1 MANPTAFLG
10 RALFAPV
17 FYLGAQN
24 AINNADGLSQ
34 LIDKRREQVGLSA
47 LPVGSKELVKVNGV
61 AQIGLSS
68 TMALGI
74 APRLSALGLIGS
86 LVPTTLAG
94 HAFWEQ
100 DDAGEKKNQA
110 LQFVKNL
117 AVVGGLA
124 FVAGT
129 PKK

>member
-1 MANPTAFLG
+1 MAHPTAFLG

-17 FYLGAQN
+17 FFLGAQN
-24 AINNADGLSQ
+24 AIKNADGLAQ
-34 LIDKRREQVGLSA
+34 LIDNRREQVGLSG
-47 LPVGSKELVKVNGV
+47 LPVGSKELVQINGA
-61 AQIGLSS
+61 AQIGLSG

-100 DDAGEKKNQA
+100 EDESEKKNQT

-117 AVVGGLA
+117 AIVGGLA
-124 FVAGT
+124 FIAGA

>member
-24 AINNADGLSQ
+24 AISNADGLAN

-47 LPVGSKELVKVNGV
+47 LPVGSKELVQVNGA

-94 HAFWEQ
+94 HAFWEF
-100 DDAGEKKNQA
+100 DEPGEKKNQT

-124 FVAGT
+124 FIAGSS
-129 PKK
+129 KK

>member
-24 AINNADGLSQ
+24 AINNADGLAQ

>member
-24 AINNADGLSQ
+24 AINNADGLAH
-34 LIDKRREQVGLSA
+34 LIDKRREQVGLSG
-47 LPVGSKELVKVNGV
+47 LPVGSKELVQINGA
-61 AQIGLSS
+61 AQIGLSGA
-68 TMALGI
+68 MALGI

-100 DDAGEKKNQA
+100 EDEGEKKNQT

-117 AVVGGLA
+117 AIVGGLA
-124 FVAGT
+124 FIAGA

>member
-24 AINNADGLSQ
+24 AINNAEGLSQ

-94 HAFWEQ
+94 HAFWEL

>member
-24 AINNADGLSQ
+24 AINNAEGLSQ

>member
-17 FYLGAQN
+17 FILGAQN
-24 AINNADGLSQ
+24 AIENADGLAQ
-34 LIDKRREQVGLSA
+34 LIDSRREQVGLA
-47 LPVGSKELVKVNGV
+47 GLPVGSKELVQLNGA

-68 TMALGI
+68 AMALGL

-100 DDAGEKKNQA
+100 EDKGEKKNQA

-124 FVAGT
+124 VIAGT

>member
-1 MANPTAFLG
+1 MATASRFLG
-10 RALFAPV
+10 RALFAPL
-17 FYLGAQN
+17 FYAGARN
-24 AINNADGLSQ
+24 ALNHADGVAG
-34 LIDKRREQVGLSA
+34 LIDKRRAQVGLEG
-47 LPVGSKELVKVNGV
+47 LPVASKQLVQVNGA
-61 AQIGLSS
+61 AQIGLST

-94 HAFWEQ
+94 HAFWDE
-100 DDAGEKKNQA
+100 DDEAAKNNHL

-117 AVVGGLA
+117 AVVGGLVA
-124 FVAGT
+124 IAGT

>member
-24 AINNADGLSQ
+24 AINNADGLAQ
-34 LIDKRREQVGLSA
+34 LIDKRREQVGLSG
-47 LPVGSKELVKVNGV
+47 LPVGSKELVQINGA
-61 AQIGLSS
+61 AQIGLSGA
-68 TMALGI
+68 MALGI

-100 DDAGEKKNQA
+100 EDEGEKKNQT

-117 AVVGGLA
+117 AIVGGLA
-124 FVAGT
+124 FIAGA

>member
-1 MANPTAFLG
+1 MANPNAFLG
-10 RALFAPV
+10 RAIFAPV

-24 AINNADGLSQ
+24 AINNADGLAQ
-34 LIDKRREQVGLSA
+34 LIDKRREQVGLSG
-47 LPVGSKELVKVNGV
+47 LPVGSKELVQINGA

-94 HAFWEQ
+94 HAFWDQ